1 MVLKSL
7 ALSTFNSWNQ
17 RAHIFIADDIEK
29 RFAYLI
35 ELFHAIKGK
44 GYMDRIY
51 DSIEGN
57 ENWADTL
64 TDLLA
69 EAKQNLTTYEDI
81 VLEESNDED
90 NRQVEYHQVSTIL
103 PTVNDL
109 NRPEGISHIR
119 THLRYRMIKE
129 TGEIFE
135 YEPMSFDQVKVMN
148 NTEEM

>member
-1 MVLKSL
+1 M
-7 ALSTFNSWNQ
+7 
-17 RAHIFIADDIEK
+17 
-29 RFAYLI
+29 
-35 ELFHAIKGK
+35 G
-44 GYMDRIY
+44 RIY
-51 DSIEGN
+51 AGIEGN

-64 TDLLA
+64 KDLLE

-90 NRQVEYHQVSTIL
+90 NRQVEYHQVSTIQ

-135 YEPMSFDQVKVMN
+135 YETMSFEKAKKMLSSMN
-148 NTEEM
+148 MLF